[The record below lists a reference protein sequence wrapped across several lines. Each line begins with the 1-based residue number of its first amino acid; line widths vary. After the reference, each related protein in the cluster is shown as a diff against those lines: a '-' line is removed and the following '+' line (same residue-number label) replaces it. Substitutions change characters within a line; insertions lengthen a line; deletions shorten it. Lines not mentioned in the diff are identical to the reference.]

1 MAARLTLEEVLERL
15 EGDDCGL
22 SSEEDSDFEGDGI
35 YGYMA
40 ETDTAVSLAAKS
52 SERVLDSEEE
62 DDLDS
67 DSDAASPVVP
77 TVILEDME
85 GQYAQHGHSTIDTI
99 QHESSKYNL

>member
-22 SSEEDSDFEGDGI
+22 SSEWDSDSEDGI

-40 ETDTAVSLAAKS
+40 EADTAVSLAAMS
-52 SERVLDSEEE
+52 SERVLDSGE

-77 TVILEDME
+77 TVLLEDME
-85 GQYAQHGHSTIDTI
+85 GQCTHNMVIPQ
-99 QHESSKYNL
+99 